1 LRARVRIASS
11 GRGHKTQALGSNTQT
26 TVKVGIFGGSGYSGR
41 ELSTWLRRHPRASIE
56 FTTGSAKPHIP
67 HEEGLARS
75 ADVYF
80 LCLPHVTSAG
90 YVQKLRAAR
99 PQALIVDLS
108 GDFRMKSAESYKRWY
123 EHDHAAPELLGHAVF
138 GLTEVFRPQIA
149 GARLISNPG
158 CYATSVM
165 LPLLPLIKD
174 ALVESSDIIVDSKS
188 GASGAGRSLREDL
201 LFCEVEGNFSIYSQG
216 RKHRHLG
223 EIEET
228 IERATGTSP
237 TLTFSPHLL
246 PVERGILSAIYVR
259 TSRSVAD
266 LRSALEAYYDGA
278 AFVRVVDAAP
288 KLKDVNHTNLCLM
301 SVHEAAPGRVIVVSA
316 LDNLVKG
323 ASGQAIQNMNVAL
336 GFDETEGLL

>member
-1 LRARVRIASS
+1 
-11 GRGHKTQALGSNTQT
+11 LGSNTHT

-41 ELSTWLRRHPRASIE
+41 ELSTWLRRHPRVSVE
-56 FTTGSAKPHIP
+56 FTTGSSQPHIP

-90 YVQKLRAAR
+90 YVRKLRQAR

-108 GDFRMKSAESYKRWY
+108 GDFRMKSPENYKRWY
-123 EHDHAAPELLGHAVF
+123 EHDHGAPELLAEAVF
-138 GLTEVFRPQIA
+138 GLTEVFRREIA
-149 GARLISNPG
+149 AARLISNPG

-174 ALVESSDIIVDSKS
+174 GLIDPSDIIADSKS

-216 RKHRHLG
+216 RKHRHIG

-228 IERATGTSP
+228 IERATGTRA

-246 PVERGILSAIYVR
+246 PVERGILSTIYVR
-259 TSRSVAD
+259 TTRPVAD
-266 LRSALEAYYDGA
+266 LRASLETCYAGSP
-278 AFVRVVDAAP
+278 FVRLVDSAP

-301 SVHEAAPGRVIVVSA
+301 SVHEGAPGRAIVVSV

-336 GFDETEGLL
+336 GFDETDGLL

>member
-1 LRARVRIASS
+1 M
-11 GRGHKTQALGSNTQT
+11 
-26 TVKVGIFGGSGYSGR
+26 KVGIFGGSGYSGR
-41 ELSTWLRRHPRASIE
+41 ELSRWLSRHPRASVL
-56 FTTGSAKPHIP
+56 FSTGSTRPHLP
-67 HEEGLARS
+67 HEEGLSRR

-90 YVQKLRAAR
+90 YVSKLREAQ
-99 PQALIVDLS
+99 PGSLIIDLS
-108 GDFRMKSAESYKRWY
+108 GDLRLKTEASYKRWY
-123 EHDHAAPELLGHAVF
+123 EHDHGAPALLAEAVF
-138 GLTEVFRPQIA
+138 GLTEVFRAEIA

-165 LPLLPLIKD
+165 LPLLPLIK
-174 ALVESSDIIVDSKS
+174 AGLVEPEDIIVDAKS

-201 LFCEVEGNFSIYSQG
+201 LFCEVEGNLSIYAQG

-228 IERATGTSP
+228 IERSTGTRP
-237 TLTFSPHLL
+237 VLTFSPHLL

-259 TSRSVAD
+259 TRTSTD
-266 LRSALEAYYDGA
+266 GLRSALASYYEGA
-278 AFVRVVDAAP
+278 PFVRVVDPAP

-301 SVHEAAPGRVIVVSA
+301 SVHEGAPGRAIVVSA

-323 ASGQAIQNMNVAL
+323 AAGQAIQNINEA
-336 GFDETEGLL
+336 GSFEETEGLV

>member
-1 LRARVRIASS
+1 MGAP
-11 GRGHKTQALGSNTQT
+11 HQT
-26 TVKVGIFGGSGYSGR
+26 KVKVGIFGGSGYSGR
-41 ELSTWLRRHPRASIE
+41 ELLRWLRRHPHATVAFS
-56 FTTGSAKPHIP
+56 TGSIAPHIP

-80 LCLPHVTSAG
+80 LCLPHVTSAA
-90 YVQKLRAAR
+90 YVQKVRAAW
-99 PQALIVDLS
+99 PEALIIDLS
-108 GDFRMKSAESYKRWY
+108 GDFRLSSPESYKLWY
-123 EHDHAAPELLGHAVF
+123 EHEHGAPALLPLAVF
-138 GLTEVFRPQIA
+138 GLTEVFRQELA
-149 GARLISNPG
+149 TARLISNPG

-165 LPLLPLIKD
+165 LPLLPLVQ
-174 ALVESSDIIVDSKS
+174 AGLVEPEDIIVDAKS

-201 LFCEVEGNFSIYSQG
+201 LFCEVEGSFSIYSQG
-216 RKHRHLG
+216 RKHRHIG

-228 IERATGTSP
+228 IARRTGTRP

-259 TSRSVAD
+259 TTRSVDELKA
-266 LRSALEAYYDGA
+266 ALSSYYAGSP
-278 AFVRVVDAAP
+278 FVRLVDPAP

-301 SVHEAAPGRVIVVSA
+301 SVHEGAPGRAIVVSA

-336 GFDETEGLL
+336 GFDETEGLR

>member
-1 LRARVRIASS
+1 M
-11 GRGHKTQALGSNTQT
+11 
-26 TVKVGIFGGSGYSGR
+26 KVGIFGGSGYSGR
-41 ELSTWLRRHPRASIE
+41 ELSRWLSRHPRASVL
-56 FTTGSAKPHIP
+56 FSTGSTRPHLP
-67 HEEGLARS
+67 HEEGLSRR

-90 YVQKLRAAR
+90 YVSKLREAQ
-99 PQALIVDLS
+99 PGSLIIDLS
-108 GDFRMKSAESYKRWY
+108 GDLRLKTEASYKRWY
-123 EHDHAAPELLGHAVF
+123 EHDHGAPALLSQAVF
-138 GLTEVFRPQIA
+138 GLTEVFRKEIR
-149 GARLISNPG
+149 GASLISNPG

-174 ALVESSDIIVDSKS
+174 GLVEPEDIIVDSKS

-201 LFCEVEGNFSIYSQG
+201 LFCEVEGNFSIYAQG

-228 IERATGTSP
+228 IERATGIRP
-237 TLTFSPHLL
+237 VLTFSPHLL

-259 TSRSVAD
+259 TRRSVD
-266 LRSALEAYYDGA
+266 ELRSSLAASYAGA
-278 AFVRVVDAAP
+278 PFVRVVDPAP

-301 SVHEAAPGRVIVVSA
+301 SVHEGAPGRAIVVSA

-336 GFDETEGLL
+336 GFEETAGLL

>member
-1 LRARVRIASS
+1 VRI
-11 GRGHKTQALGSNTQT
+11 
-26 TVKVGIFGGSGYSGR
+26 GIFGGSGYSGR

-56 FTTGSAKPHIP
+56 FSTGSTGPHIP
-67 HEEGLARS
+67 HEEGLSRS
-75 ADVYF
+75 AEVYF
-80 LCLPHVTSAG
+80 LCLPHRTSAT
-90 YVQKLRAAR
+90 YVQKLRDAQ
-99 PQALIVDLS
+99 PKALIIDLS
-108 GDFRMKSAESYKRWY
+108 GDFRLRSPESYKRWY
-123 EHDHAAPELLGHAVF
+123 EHDHGAPELLPQAVF
-138 GLTEVFRPQIA
+138 GLTEVFKAQLP

-174 ALVESSDIIVDSKS
+174 KLVEPDDIIVDAKR

-201 LFCEVEGNFSIYSQG
+201 LFCVVEGLLAIYSQG
-216 RKHRHLG
+216 RSHRHIG

-228 IERATGTSP
+228 IERATGVRP
-237 TLTFSPHLL
+237 VLTFSPHLL

-259 TSRSVAD
+259 TKRTAD
-266 LRSALEAYYDGA
+266 ELRSALSSYYAGA
-278 AFVRVVDAAP
+278 PFVRVVDPAP

-301 SVHEAAPGRVIVVSA
+301 SVHEGAPGRMIVVSA

-336 GFDETEGLL
+336 GFDETAGLL

>member
-1 LRARVRIASS
+1 MSPAR
-11 GRGHKTQALGSNTQT
+11 RGHKTQELGAATQQAAR
-26 TVKVGIFGGSGYSGR
+26 VGIFGGSGYSGR
-41 ELSTWLRRHPRASIE
+41 ELSVWLRRHPRVAVE

-67 HEEGLARS
+67 HQEGLSREAE
-75 ADVYF
+75 VYF

-90 YVQKLRAAR
+90 YVQKLREAR
-99 PQALIVDLS
+99 PGALIVDLS
-108 GDFRMKSAESYKRWY
+108 GDLRLRTEESYKRWY
-123 EHDHAAPELLGHAVF
+123 EHDHGAPALLSQAVF
-138 GLTEVFRPQIA
+138 GLTEVFRSEIA

-174 ALVESSDIIVDSKS
+174 KLVEPDDIIVDAKS
-188 GASGAGRSLREDL
+188 GVSGAGRSLREDL

-216 RKHRHLG
+216 RRHRHLG

-228 IERATGTSP
+228 IERSTGTRP
-237 TLTFSPHLL
+237 ILTFSPHLL

-259 TSRSVAD
+259 TR
-266 LRSALEAYYDGA
+266 RSAEELREALAAYYAGA
-278 AFVRVVDAAP
+278 SFVRVTDPAP

-301 SVHEAAPGRVIVVSA
+301 SVHEGAPGRVIVVSA

-323 ASGQAIQNMNVAL
+323 AAGQAIQNMNVAL
-336 GFDETEGLL
+336 GFDETDGLL

>member
-1 LRARVRIASS
+1 M
-11 GRGHKTQALGSNTQT
+11 
-26 TVKVGIFGGSGYSGR
+26 KVGIFGGSGYSGR
-41 ELSTWLRRHPRASIE
+41 ELSRWLSRHPRASVL
-56 FTTGSAKPHIP
+56 FSTGSTRPHLP
-67 HEEGLARS
+67 HEEGLSRR

-90 YVQKLRAAR
+90 YVSKLREAQ
-99 PQALIVDLS
+99 PGSLIIDLS
-108 GDFRMKSAESYKRWY
+108 GDLRLKTEASYKRWY
-123 EHDHAAPELLGHAVF
+123 EHDHGAPALLAEAVF
-138 GLTEVFRPQIA
+138 GLTEVFRAEIA

-165 LPLLPLIKD
+165 LPLLPLIK
-174 ALVESSDIIVDSKS
+174 AGLVEPEDIIVDAKS

-201 LFCEVEGNFSIYSQG
+201 LFCEVEGNFSIYAQG

-228 IERATGTSP
+228 IERSTGTRP
-237 TLTFSPHLL
+237 VLTFSPHLL

-259 TSRSVAD
+259 TRTSTD
-266 LRSALEAYYDGA
+266 GLRSALASYYEGA
-278 AFVRVVDAAP
+278 PFVRVVDPAP

-301 SVHEAAPGRVIVVSA
+301 SVHEGAPGRAIVVSA

-323 ASGQAIQNMNVAL
+323 AAGQAIQNMNVAL
-336 GFDETEGLL
+336 GFEETAGLV

>member
-1 LRARVRIASS
+1 M
-11 GRGHKTQALGSNTQT
+11 
-26 TVKVGIFGGSGYSGR
+26 KVGIFGGSGYSGR
-41 ELSTWLRRHPRASIE
+41 ELARWLSRHPLASVA
-56 FTTGSAKPHIP
+56 FSTGSSKPHLP
-67 HEEGLARS
+67 HEEGFSHR
-75 ADVYF
+75 ADVHF
-80 LCLPHVTSAG
+80 LCLPHVTSAT
-90 YVQKLRAAR
+90 YVSKLVEAQ
-99 PQALIVDLS
+99 PGALIIDLS
-108 GDFRMKSAESYKRWY
+108 GDLRLRTEESYKRWY
-123 EHDHAAPELLGHAVF
+123 EHDHAAPGLLAQAVF
-138 GLTEVFRPQIA
+138 GLTEVFRSEIR

-174 ALVESSDIIVDSKS
+174 SLVEADDIIVDSKS

-216 RKHRHLG
+216 RKHRHIG

-228 IERATGTSP
+228 IERVTGIRP

-259 TSRSVAD
+259 TRRSVD
-266 LRSALEAYYDGA
+266 ELRSALASYYQDA
-278 AFVRVVDAAP
+278 PFVRVVDSAP

-301 SVHEAAPGRVIVVSA
+301 SVHEGAPGRVILVSA

-323 ASGQAIQNMNVAL
+323 AAGQAIQNMNVAL
-336 GFDETEGLL
+336 GFDETSGLL